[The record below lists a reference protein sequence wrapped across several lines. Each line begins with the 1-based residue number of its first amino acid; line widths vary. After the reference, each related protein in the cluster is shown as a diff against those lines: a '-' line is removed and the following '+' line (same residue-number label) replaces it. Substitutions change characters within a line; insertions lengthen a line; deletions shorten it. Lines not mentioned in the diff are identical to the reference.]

1 MSKVKLKEKIL
12 AWYDRLFSPDHE
24 LLTGQPNFWSEFFLL
39 RPKCKQL
46 NEALR
51 SSEKESVQL
60 LVDNCLELIETG
72 NTIQCA
78 AALQT
83 LQTIIDAMSRRFKPE
98 HVVEILD
105 FLFVFDRADEK
116 LENLAELIITTMEQR
131 KSSLIKELTMSLL
144 VSCVTS
150 RDTIEQN
157 PIFSRLL
164 SSSMP
169 SDIIKLF
176 ADSANM
182 TQIYGNRL
190 IGAFSLFLSLRHNNN
205 PSLQSL
211 SCLDSALALDGIGAI
226 IERELKILI
235 DKCLSE
241 YKEREKQREENSA
254 WFSSYVSGLF
264 TADPASYIISC
275 GDAPLLA
282 LFYTLKMN
290 RNFIPLLT
298 QWRAR
303 DSDVS
308 VDQASENEIMDTSG
322 SPPLAT
328 FLEYLSLL
336 QQDMK
341 DEKKRTST
349 ILAFSIL
356 SLITE
361 DQYANTFLHDSS
373 VQFRLRLHRA
383 PLRHRPVKSND
394 LNSIPSTTFAAWILE
409 LCSEFIVSHLMKS
422 FPMELHI
429 LSIGI
434 IHRLLIYQKRSKCR
448 LNYNWRSLWETII
461 HLLRFITSNE
471 TTLLRQFSHAKVNR
485 LIISALII
493 INIFITFGDI
503 ILQTTNKYDELY
515 YELIRLKSV
524 FLQVENYVKKTDKNQ
539 SDPDGCRQLNALLYN
554 ITSVISHYSTIITEN
569 NGLNETEILSLIKC
583 SYDGLKLHL
592 LDGLD
597 NFEKV
602 QSRYLND
609 IIYDIVK
616 SIVLQYRAELLFDPL
631 DYKRLTK

>member
-1 MSKVKLKEKIL
+1 MSGKAKLKEKIL
-12 AWYDRLFSPDHE
+12 AWYDRLFSDDHVH
-24 LLTGQPNFWSEFFLL
+24 LVQQPNFWPEFFLL
-39 RPKCKQL
+39 RPKCRQL
-46 NEALR
+46 TEGVKEAHKDSIQVLVAQCLIYI
-51 SSEKESVQL
+51 ESG
-60 LVDNCLELIETG
+60 TA
-72 NTIQCA
+72 IQCA

-83 LQTIIDAMSRRFKPE
+83 LQTVIAAMSARFKPE

-105 FLFVFDRADEK
+105 FLFVFDRADAQLGK
-116 LENLAELIITTMEQR
+116 LAELIIATMDAYRECT
-131 KSSLIKELTMSLL
+131 LIKELTMSLL
-144 VSCVTS
+144 VSCVTA

-157 PIFSRLL
+157 PLFSRLL
-164 SSSMP
+164 TSPMP
-169 SDIIKLF
+169 SDLIKLF
-176 ADSANM
+176 ADSGTM
-182 TQIYGNRL
+182 SDILGNRL
-190 IGAFSLFLSLRHNNN
+190 VGAFSLFLSLRTNNN

-211 SCLDSALALDGIGAI
+211 SCLDSALALDGIGTI
-226 IERELKILI
+226 IERELKLLI
-235 DKCLSE
+235 DACLAE
-241 YKEREKQREENSA
+241 YKERERLREENAA

-264 TADPASYIISC
+264 TADPAVYEVAC

-303 DSDVS
+303 ESEIESESDEV
-308 VDQASENEIMDTSG
+308 ATSG

-328 FLEYLSLL
+328 FLEYVSLL

-373 VQFRLRLHRA
+373 VKFRLRLHRA

-409 LCSEFIVSHLMKS
+409 LCSEFIVSHLMKT

-471 TTLLRQFSHAKVNR
+471 TSLLRQFSHAKVNQ

-503 ILQTTNKYDELY
+503 ILQTTHKYDELY

-524 FLQVENYVKKTDKNQ
+524 FLHVEAYTNKTDKNQ
-539 SDPDGCRQLNALLYN
+539 SDPDGCRQLHALLYN
-554 ITSVISHYSTIITEN
+554 IMSIIEHYSTIITEN
-569 NGLNETEILSLIKC
+569 NGLNESEILSLIQS
-583 SYDGLKLHL
+583 SYDGLKLHI

-616 SIVLQYRAELLFDPL
+616 SIVLQYRAELLLAPL